1 MGILYMNI
9 EIIET
14 LLNGKDPNV
23 VIADIKVSTGDVY
36 SINLTLVKKGPYKI
50 ESFDLSQGILVLS
63 YTSPRSHK
71 QTIFETQGIEYIQL
85 LEGI

>member
-1 MGILYMNI
+1 MNI

-14 LLNGKDPNV
+14 LLNGKDPNA